1 MSLLTKFK
9 SVKVY
14 EYLLWLTFLIGTFFV
29 GFFHGSSPEKQINF
43 YYQDI
48 KKVDILVQQE
58 GIISPTVVKH
68 LEKET
73 HTEINVVVR
82 KSFKDFRTEI
92 IVNKN
97 LFLLLLPESFVD
109 PLYNDNRI
117 KNIDSLGT
125 LVAES
130 VHSDFQ
136 PIKHNN
142 QIYSLPIAWFV
153 NVFSPARKGIQ
164 SVYMDNTF
172 LLNQKAKNHFFQ
184 FSKNYKLEQ
193 KWTHSVPNV
202 EIYETTLQIATEEK
216 KPFEIDPASSFLM
229 TYSLG
234 VPNNTPDRKLSLDV
248 IRLILISKELKSLL
262 AENNLGQTF
271 LSPKLEYSVAHFIAP
286 ESIRN
291 LNLNNFKNANR
302 SFEEAAWNNQPLPVP
317 LPR

>member
-1 MSLLTKFK
+1 M
-9 SVKVY
+9 
-14 EYLLWLTFLIGTFFV
+14 LWLTFLVGTFFV

-48 KKVDILVQQE
+48 KKVDILVHQE
-58 GIISPTVVKH
+58 GIISPAVVKY

-73 HTEINVVVR
+73 HTEINLIVR

-97 LFLLLLPESFVD
+97 LFLLLFPEAFVD

-117 KNIDSLGT
+117 KNIDSLNSMVT
-125 LVAES
+125 ES

-136 PIKHNN
+136 PVKHKN

-153 NVFSPARKGIQ
+153 NVFSPTKKGSR
-164 SVYMDNTF
+164 SVYIDNTY
-172 LLNQKAKNHFFQ
+172 LLNQKVKNHFFL
-184 FSKNYKLEQ
+184 FNRNYILEKN
-193 KWTHSVPNV
+193 WTHTVPTAD
-202 EIYETTLQIATEEK
+202 IYETTLQIATENK
-216 KPFEIDPASSFLM
+216 IPYVIDPMSSFLT

-234 VPNNTPDRKLSLDV
+234 VPNNTPDRKLSLEA

-262 AENNLGQTF
+262 ADNNLGQTF

-291 LNLNNFKNANR
+291 LNLNNFKNANKF
-302 SFEEAAWNNQPLPVP
+302 FEEISWNNQALPAP
-317 LPR
+317 QPR